1 MFALLGE
8 VKFILTRRPW
18 NTLESRNLYG
28 ELRRLFIL
36 NSRVDLPALEHF
48 TALIVAVYYSTHCS
62 SALRPPTGRS
72 VACNTAVMLTDDI
85 ATFGVGQTTLLI
97 FILSLHVFFSLVY
110 VAPFLA
116 IAQFKGLRKFYNN
129 CHNNVA
135 RDHIAA
141 FRTVD

>member
-97 FILSLHVFFSLVY
+97 FILSLHVFFL
-110 VAPFLA
+110 
-116 IAQFKGLRKFYNN
+116 
-129 CHNNVA
+129 
-135 RDHIAA
+135 
-141 FRTVD
+141 